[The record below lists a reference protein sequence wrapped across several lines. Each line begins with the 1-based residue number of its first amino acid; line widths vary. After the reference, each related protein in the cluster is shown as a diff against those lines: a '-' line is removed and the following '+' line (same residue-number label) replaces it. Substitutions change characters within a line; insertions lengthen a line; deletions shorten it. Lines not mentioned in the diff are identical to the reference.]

1 MASRRPYTI
10 SHTLPTKSKY
20 GNHRVFRYGQ
30 WFDSEH
36 EAGRFFEL
44 SLLQRNGDIKELRTQ
59 VPFELIPT
67 QREPDIIGKRGGVKP
82 GKCIEKSC
90 VYYADFVY
98 KTKTGE
104 TVVEDAKSPA
114 TRTEAYKI
122 KRKLMLH
129 LYGLRVHEV

>member
-1 MASRRPYTI
+1 MARRRTNITLHSPSR
-10 SHTLPTKSKY
+10 SKY

-36 EAGRFFEL
+36 EADRFFEL
-44 SLLQRNGDIKELRTQ
+44 SMLQRAGRISDLQTQ

-67 QREPDIIGKRGGVKP
+67 QRDPATVGKRGGIKP

-98 KTKTGE
+98 KDKDGTQI
-104 TVVEDAKSPA
+104 VEDAKSPA

-122 KRKLMLH
+122 KKKLMLYRH
-129 LYGLRVHEV
+129 GIRIVEV

>member
-1 MASRRPYTI
+1 MARRQTYPTW
-10 SHTLPTKSKY
+10 HTPPRAKY

-36 EAGRFFEL
+36 EANRFFEL
-44 SLLQRNGDIKELRTQ
+44 SMLQRSGEISDLRTQ

-67 QREPDIIGKRGGVKP
+67 QREPDTVGVRGGIKK
-82 GKCIEKSC
+82 GRCIEKSC

-98 KTKTGE
+98 KDKNGKK
-104 TVVEDAKSPA
+104 VVEDAKSPA

-122 KRKLMLH
+122 KKKLMLQ
-129 LYGLRVHEV
+129 VHHIQIIEV